1 MEYPRVGE
9 AFYLRVRSCWAWE
22 RRHPRQ
28 RAAEIAWER
37 VTPFQGCLAA
47 GLDKWLEVQVDTLT
61 NEDPA
66 AWRIDD
72 MAVATWTIDA
82 LAACKAKAGGGDEA
96 TESRF
101 TKYMAQWRRHVLR
114 AGRECPPAGQAG
126 LIAAPDSSSFPR
138 SISGS
143 GNPTRVSTFAFAAGF
158 PLSAP
163 LGGNDDRRLEA
174 LSAPDCA

>member
-1 MEYPRVGE
+1 MLHGVPPRGGGIPFACAILLGLGVQAPTAG
-9 AFYLRVRSCWAWE
+9 
-22 RRHPRQ
+22 
-28 RAAEIAWER
+28 AAEIAWER

-66 AWRIDD
+66 TWRIDD

-101 TKYMAQWRRHVLR
+101 TKYMAQWRRHVFELVENVR
-114 AGRECPPAGQAG
+114 QQGK
-126 LIAAPDSSSFPR
+126 PD
-138 SISGS
+138 
-143 GNPTRVSTFAFAAGF
+143 
-158 PLSAP
+158 
-163 LGGNDDRRLEA
+163 
-174 LSAPDCA
+174 

>member
-1 MEYPRVGE
+1 LGLGVQAPTAG
-9 AFYLRVRSCWAWE
+9 
-22 RRHPRQ
+22 
-28 RAAEIAWER
+28 AAEIAWER

-66 AWRIDD
+66 TWRIDD

-101 TKYMAQWRRHVLR
+101 TKYMAQWRRHVFELVENVR
-114 AGRECPPAGQAG
+114 QQGK
-126 LIAAPDSSSFPR
+126 PD
-138 SISGS
+138 
-143 GNPTRVSTFAFAAGF
+143 
-158 PLSAP
+158 
-163 LGGNDDRRLEA
+163 
-174 LSAPDCA
+174 